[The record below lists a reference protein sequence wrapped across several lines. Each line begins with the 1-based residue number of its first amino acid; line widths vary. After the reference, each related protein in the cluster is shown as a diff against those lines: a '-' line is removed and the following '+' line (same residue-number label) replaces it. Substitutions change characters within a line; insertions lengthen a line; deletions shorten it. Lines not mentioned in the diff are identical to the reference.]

1 MSKLACGCPGANVR
15 TIEKKATEETTS
27 TESRPS
33 ELRQWPTQLH
43 LVPPSAPYLQNAHLL
58 IAADCAPFAYA
69 DFHRDFIKGRVL
81 VNACPKLDDTSSYV
95 EKLAAMMAKK
105 EGHTRKFDI
114 RIGINTGRVVAG
126 NIGSPRRMDYTVI
139 GDPVNIA
146 SAIDSNREAI
156 AEPNQILIGEETYE
170 TIKDRFEIR
179 KIGPQKVKG
188 KSAEIMVYEVT

>member
-1 MSKLACGCPGANVR
+1 MSKIACGCPSANVR
-15 TIEKKATEETTS
+15 TIEKKETDETTS

-95 EKLAAMMAKK
+95 EKLAAMIGQNDIQSITVPIMEVPCCRGLGMMAQEAVKQSGK
-105 EGHTRKFDI
+105 DVPVEI
-114 RIGINTGRVVAG
+114 VIIGI
-126 NIGSPRRMDYTVI
+126 D
-139 GDPVNIA
+139 
-146 SAIDSNREAI
+146 
-156 AEPNQILIGEETYE
+156 GE
-170 TIKDRFEIR
+170 R
-179 KIGPQKVKG
+179 K
-188 KSAEIMVYEVT
+188 S

>member
-15 TIEKKATEETTS
+15 TIEKKETEEITS

-81 VNACPKLDDTSSYV
+81 VNACPKLDDTSPYI
-95 EKLAAMMAKK
+95 EKLAAIISQNDIQSVTVPIMEVPCCRGLAMMAQEAVKQSGK
-105 EGHTRKFDI
+105 DVPVEIVIIGVDGERK
-114 RIGINTGRVVAG
+114 G
-126 NIGSPRRMDYTVI
+126 
-139 GDPVNIA
+139 
-146 SAIDSNREAI
+146 
-156 AEPNQILIGEETYE
+156 
-170 TIKDRFEIR
+170 
-179 KIGPQKVKG
+179 
-188 KSAEIMVYEVT
+188 

>member
-1 MSKLACGCPGANVR
+1 MSKIACGCPSANVR
-15 TIEKKATEETTS
+15 TIEKKDTDETTS

-95 EKLAAMMAKK
+95 EKLAAMIGQNDIQSITVPIMEVPCCHGLGMMAQEAVKQSGK
-105 EGHTRKFDI
+105 DVPVEI
-114 RIGINTGRVVAG
+114 VIIGI
-126 NIGSPRRMDYTVI
+126 D
-139 GDPVNIA
+139 
-146 SAIDSNREAI
+146 
-156 AEPNQILIGEETYE
+156 GE
-170 TIKDRFEIR
+170 R
-179 KIGPQKVKG
+179 KG
-188 KSAEIMVYEVT
+188 